1 MAAFQGA
8 SPNARLL
15 TGQSQGTEAG
25 AQRFGGAFSV
35 SLLTHVI
42 GLLLFLFVMSLPAPA
57 PTTRPPFEMP
67 SQIVWLD
74 QKGPGGGGGGG
85 GNKMPDPVRKAELPG
100 KEKIT
105 VPVAKPP
112 KLDKPDPPKDI
123 PKPAEQLTIPAQ
135 TMATGV
141 QELPGAISNLPT
153 MPTASQGSG
162 TGNGAGTGTGTG
174 IGPGR
179 GSGLGDGEGGGTGG
193 GYYLPGNGVVSP
205 VLVAEV
211 KPGYTGEAMRA
222 KIQGVV
228 MMQAVVMPDGSIGNV
243 QITRSLDPTFGLDQ
257 EAIKT
262 VKKWRFKPGTRFGQ
276 PVPVLVEVEMTFTL
290 R

>member
-15 TGQSQGTEAG
+15 TGQTPGSDAG
-25 AQRFGGAFSV
+25 AQRFGGALSV
-35 SLLTHVI
+35 SMVSHVV
-42 GLLLFLFVMSLPAPA
+42 GLLLLLFVMSLPANMPD
-57 PTTRPPFEMP
+57 RKPPFLMP
-67 SQIVWLD
+67 SEIVWLD

-85 GNKMPDPVRKAELPG
+85 GNKTPDPPRKAELPG

-105 VPVAKPP
+105 VPAVKPP
-112 KLDKPDPPKDI
+112 KLDPAPPKDI
-123 PKPAEQLTIPAQ
+123 PKPTEQLTIPAQ

-141 QELPGAISNLPT
+141 QELPGAISNLPA
-153 MPTASQGSG
+153 MPTPSQGPG
-162 TGNGAGTGTGTG
+162 TGNGAGTGAGTG
-174 IGPGR
+174 MGPGR

-193 GYYLPGNGVVSP
+193 GVYKPGNGVLSP
-205 VLVAEV
+205 VLVNEV
-211 KPGYTGEAMRA
+211 KPTYTGEAMRA
-222 KIQGVV
+222 KVQGVV
-228 MMQAVVMPDGSIGNV
+228 VMNAVVMPDGSVGNV

-262 VKKWRFKPGTRFGQ
+262 VRKWRFRPGTRFGQ
-276 PVPVLVEVEMTFTL
+276 AVPVLVEIELTFTL

>member
-15 TGQSQGTEAG
+15 TGQAPGSDAA

-35 SLLTHVI
+35 SLLTHVA
-42 GLLLFLFVMSLPAPA
+42 GVLLFLFVMSLPSAPPIA
-57 PTTRPPFEMP
+57 KPLFDTPHD
-67 SQIVWLD
+67 IVWLD
-74 QKGPGGGGGGG
+74 TKGPGGGGGGG
-85 GNKMPDPVRKAELPG
+85 GNKSPEPIRKAELPG

-112 KLDKPDPPKDI
+112 KVAPEPPKEI
-123 PKPAEQLTIPAQ
+123 PKPPAQLTIPAQ

-153 MPTASQGSG
+153 LPTPSQGIG
-162 TGNGAGTGTGTG
+162 TNGGAGTGTGTG

-179 GSGLGDGEGGGTGG
+179 GSGLGDGDTAGTGG
-193 GYYLPGNGVVSP
+193 GAFRPGNGVLSP
-205 VLVAEV
+205 KLLREV
-211 KPGYTGEAMRA
+211 KPGYTSEAMRA

-228 MMQAVVMPDGSIGNV
+228 LMEAVVMPDGSIGNV
-243 QITRSLDPTFGLDQ
+243 RITRSLDPTFGLDQ

-262 VKKWRFKPGTRFGQ
+262 VRKWQFAPGTRFGQ
-276 PVPVLVEVEMTFTL
+276 PVPVMVEIEMTFTL

>member
-15 TGQSQGTEAG
+15 TGQLPGSDAA
-25 AQRFGGAFSV
+25 AQRYGGALSV
-35 SLLTHVI
+35 SMLSHVV
-42 GLLLFLFVMSLPAPA
+42 GLLLFLFVMSLPVPA
-57 PTTRPPFEMP
+57 PTTRPPFDMP
-67 SQIVWLD
+67 SEIVWLD
-74 QKGPGGGGGGG
+74 TKGPGGGGGGG
-85 GNKMPDPVRKAELPG
+85 GNKMPDPPRKAESPG

-105 VPVAKPP
+105 VPAVKPP
-112 KLDKPDPPKDI
+112 KPDPAPPKDI
-123 PKPAEQLTIPAQ
+123 PKPPEQLTIPAQ
-135 TMATGV
+135 PMATGV
-141 QELPGAISNLPT
+141 QDLPGAISTLPT
-153 MPTASQGSG
+153 MPSASQGSG
-162 TGNGAGTGTGTG
+162 TGGGAGTGTGTG
-174 IGPGR
+174 NGPGR

-193 GYYLPGNGVVSP
+193 GFYRPGNGVISP
-205 VLVAEV
+205 TLLSEV

-228 MMQAVVMPDGSIGNV
+228 LMEAVVMPDGSIGNV
-243 QITRSLDPTFGLDQ
+243 HITRSLDPTFGLDQ

-276 PVPVLVEVEMTFTL
+276 PVPVLVEIEMTFTL